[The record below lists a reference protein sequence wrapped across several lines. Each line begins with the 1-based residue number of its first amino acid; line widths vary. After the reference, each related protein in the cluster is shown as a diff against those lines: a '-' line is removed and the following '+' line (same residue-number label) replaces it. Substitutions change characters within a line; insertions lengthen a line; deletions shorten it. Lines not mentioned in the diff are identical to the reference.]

1 MKLNSDK
8 KVWEEFKNEKDDA
21 LSYIYY
27 QNIDF
32 LFFYGKKFTTD
43 EELILDQIQDLF
55 FYLIKKRKTLG
66 DTENIRMYLLKSFR
80 RRLFKELKKQIKLQE
95 LKNAYQL
102 ESDIVF
108 SIEEDL
114 ISVEE
119 QSKKNIELKLGMQRL
134 NAQQR
139 EVLYYK
145 FTCGLDYNQICEIMS
160 ISYDSARQT
169 VSRSIQSLKKYLSEK
184 GVILMFI
191 FGSQK
196 K

>member
-8 KVWEEFKNEKDDA
+8 KVWEEFKNKKDEA

-27 QNIDF
+27 QNVDF
-32 LFFYGKKFTTD
+32 LFFYGKKFTSD

-80 RRLFKELKKQIKLQE
+80 RRLFVALKKKAKQQE
-95 LKNAYQL
+95 LKNAYQP
-102 ESDIVF
+102 ESKIIF
-108 SIEEDL
+108 
-114 ISVEE
+114 SVEE
-119 QSKKNIELKLGMQRL
+119 KLISAEEQSEKNMELRRGMQKL
-134 NAQQR
+134 NASQR

-145 FTCGLDYNQICEIMS
+145 FNCGMDYNQICEIMNL
-160 ISYDSARQT
+160 SYDSARQM
-169 VSRSIQSLKKYLSEK
+169 VSRSIHSLKKYLSEK

-191 FGSQK
+191 FGPQK